1 MQRGWSNA
9 LPERAIGIG
18 WTWLYMLVATACL
31 ILRRSRAM
39 SLNVAVQMDHISTV
53 NIAGD
58 TSFAL
63 SLEAQRRGHRLFH
76 YTPNRLSLSDGKV
89 VARIEALTV
98 RDVKGDHF
106 TLGEPVRTDLSEMD
120 VILLRQDPPFDMNY
134 ITTTH
139 ILERIHP
146 RTLVVNDPAWVRNS
160 PEKIFVTEFAD
171 LMPETLITK
180 DVTEVDAFRRAH
192 GDIIVK
198 PLYGNGG
205 AGIFHLHEAD
215 RNLASLLEMF
225 AQMFRE
231 PFIVQRYLKDVRKG
245 DKRIILIDG
254 EPVGAINRVPAE
266 HDSRSN
272 MHVGGRAEKTELTA
286 REREI
291 CARIGPSLR
300 ERGFVLVGIDV
311 IGDYMT
317 EINVTSPT
325 GVREVKNFGGADIAA
340 LFWDAVERKRS

>member
-1 MQRGWSNA
+1 MP
-9 LPERAIGIG
+9 LK
-18 WTWLYMLVATACL
+18 
-31 ILRRSRAM
+31 
-39 SLNVAVQMDHISTV
+39 VAVQMDHISTV
-53 NIAGD
+53 SIEGD

-63 SLEAQRRGHRLFH
+63 SLEAQRRGHTLYH
-76 YTPNRLSLSDGKV
+76 YTPDRLSMIDGKA
-89 VARIEALTV
+89 VATAEPMTV
-98 RDVKGDHF
+98 CDRKGDHF
-106 TLGEPVRTDLSEMD
+106 TLGTPERLDLATTD
-120 VILLRQDPPFDMNY
+120 VVLLRQDPPFDMNY

-146 RTLVVNDPAWVRNS
+146 KTLVVNDPAWVRNS
-160 PEKIFVTEFAD
+160 PEKIFVTEFPD

-180 DVTEVDAFRRAH
+180 DPREVDRFRKQH

-231 PFIVQRYLKDVRKG
+231 PYIVQRYLKEVRAG
-245 DKRIILIDG
+245 DKRIILIEG

-272 MHVGGRAEKTELTA
+272 MHVGGRAEATELTN
-286 REREI
+286 REHEI
-291 CARIGPSLR
+291 CARIGPALR

-311 IGDYMT
+311 IGGYLT

-325 GVREVKNFGGADIAA
+325 GVREVKRFGGPDIAA
-340 LFWDAVERKRS
+340 LFWDAVEARKAS

>member
-1 MQRGWSNA
+1 MA
-9 LPERAIGIG
+9 LK
-18 WTWLYMLVATACL
+18 
-31 ILRRSRAM
+31 
-39 SLNVAVQMDHISTV
+39 VAVQMDHISTV
-53 NIAGD
+53 SIAGD

-63 SLEAQRRGHRLFH
+63 SLEAQRRGHKLFH
-76 YTPNRLSLSDGKV
+76 YTPDRLSMEGGKIY
-89 VARIEALTV
+89 ARIEAMEV
-98 RDVKGDHF
+98 RDVQGDHY
-106 TLGEPVRTDLSEMD
+106 TLGEEVRTDLSEMD

-139 ILERIHP
+139 LLERIHP
-146 RTLVVNDPAWVRNS
+146 QTLVVNDPAWVRNS
-160 PEKIFVTEFAD
+160 PEKIFVTEFPD

-180 DVTEVDAFRRAH
+180 DPREVDAFRKQH

-215 RNLASLLEMF
+215 RNLSSLLEMF
-225 AQMFRE
+225 EQMFRE
-231 PFIVQRYLKDVRKG
+231 PYIVQRYLKDVRKG

-266 HDSRSN
+266 HDARSN
-272 MHVGGRAEKTELTA
+272 MHAGGRAEPTELTA

-291 CARIGPSLR
+291 CARIGPSLK
-300 ERGFVLVGIDV
+300 ERGFILVGIDV

-325 GVREVKNFGGADIAA
+325 GIREVKRFGGADIAA
-340 LFWDAVERKRS
+340 LFWDAVEAKRA